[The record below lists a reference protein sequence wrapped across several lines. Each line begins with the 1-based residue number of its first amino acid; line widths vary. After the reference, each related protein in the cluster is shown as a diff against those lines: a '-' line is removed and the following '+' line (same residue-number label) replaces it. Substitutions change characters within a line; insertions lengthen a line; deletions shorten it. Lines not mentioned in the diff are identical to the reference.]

1 MYSYE
6 QAKIPYAALLGII
19 FGFAFLNRIEGII
32 FLGIIPLFHA
42 IYYWFRGKHYFD
54 GKKLLLFNGLYVFV
68 FLSVISP
75 QIYMVS
81 SKMDRFALNGREA
94 WSLILHN
101 PDGKSYEEKLC
112 GLTYSEKQINLE
124 YIWNHPE
131 TQKQLSSNISRNFK
145 RYISDIVKE
154 YNLLYQNQ
162 IGILIGPFGLIFF
175 TLGFVALYQR
185 GIILNYSLFLVSL
198 FSVLSLP

>member
-6 QAKIPYAALLGII
+6 QAKFRMPLFLGII

-32 FLGIIPLFHA
+32 FLGIIPYFTQY
-42 IYYWFRGKHYFD
+42 IWFGKTLLD

-68 FLSVISP
+68 FFIGHFP

-112 GLTYSEKQINLE
+112 GLTYSETNK
-124 YIWNHPE
+124 
-131 TQKQLSSNISRNFK
+131 S
-145 RYISDIVKE
+145 
-154 YNLLYQNQ
+154 
-162 IGILIGPFGLIFF
+162 
-175 TLGFVALYQR
+175 
-185 GIILNYSLFLVSL
+185 
-198 FSVLSLP
+198 